1 MRLLLA
7 LLVALSASA
16 MAADAARAD
25 WAYLPPP
32 VDAVVIY
39 DDGHSSRI
47 DAVSGDRITVI
58 TKANGKSDRL
68 VYRTWLVR
76 ERFLAGKKA
85 KDELFLDTGASDEI
99 VRLWPLR
106 PGESFTHSFRTER
119 DGKLLSSGMQTLTYV
134 GEELIELPAGTF
146 RAHKLQRKY
155 TLTKASDGKQ
165 YRGTQTTWH
174 DTATGL
180 VLRVDWDSEDPDGG
194 TDEGSY
200 VATAVELP

>member
-1 MRLLLA
+1 MRAFFVLLLA
-7 LLVALSASA
+7 LCASPAL
-16 MAADAARAD
+16 AD

-32 VDAVVIY
+32 IDAVVTY

-47 DAVSGDRITVI
+47 DAISGERITVI
-58 TKANGKSDRL
+58 VKEKGKSERL

-76 ERFLAGKKA
+76 ERLLAGKKT
-85 KDELFLDTGASDEI
+85 KDELFLDTGASDDI

-119 DGKLLSSGMQTLTYV
+119 DGKLLSTGMQTLTYE
-134 GEELIELPAGTF
+134 GEELIQLPAGTF
-146 RAHKLQRKY
+146 HAHKLERRY
-155 TLTKASDGKQ
+155 VLTKASDGKQ
-165 YRGTQTTWH
+165 YHGTQTTWH
-174 DTATGL
+174 DVATGL
-180 VLRVDWDSEDPDGG
+180 ILRADWSSEDPDGG